1 MDVEGVCEGNQS
13 VNDDHIIEAYA
24 EKAHRLR
31 TSAPESEREQHN
43 GEYRDAVR
51 GERYE
56 VFPEMPRLVT
66 DPALFLFGPDDK
78 FIYAPEA

>member
-1 MDVEGVCEGNQS
+1 MDVEGVSESDQCINY
-13 VNDDHIIEAYA
+13 DHIVDPCA
-24 EKAHRLR
+24 EKTHRLR

-78 FIYAPEA
+78 FVDAPEA